1 MAGAAVHVAPATMPH
16 AVDDGSDSDGE
27 MSDSPDFV
35 FDTGAAGEPVEED
48 EVQDTDDRP
57 PSPLPVPADAIS
69 DMITAR

>member
-1 MAGAAVHVAPATMPH
+1 MAGAAAHVAPATMPP

-48 EVQDTDDRP
+48 EVQRTDDCCM
-57 PSPLPVPADAIS
+57 LA
-69 DMITAR
+69 